1 MNVYSKDTLVRVNVT
16 FALSNVNT
24 DPSVVTAY
32 YKSPTGVITTL
43 VYGVDNAL
51 IKDAA
56 GQYHVDIL
64 AQIVGNW
71 FYRFEGSGTLI
82 AANESE
88 FVIQPSQIL

>member
-1 MNVYSKDTLVRVNVT
+1 MNVYSKDSLVRVNVT
-16 FALSNVNT
+16 FALSGTNT
-24 DPSVVTAY
+24 DPSVVKAY
-32 YKSPTGVITTL
+32 YKSPTGVVTTL

-51 IKDAA
+51 VKDAV

-71 FYRFEGSGTLI
+71 FYRFEGTGTLV
-82 AANESE
+82 AANEGE